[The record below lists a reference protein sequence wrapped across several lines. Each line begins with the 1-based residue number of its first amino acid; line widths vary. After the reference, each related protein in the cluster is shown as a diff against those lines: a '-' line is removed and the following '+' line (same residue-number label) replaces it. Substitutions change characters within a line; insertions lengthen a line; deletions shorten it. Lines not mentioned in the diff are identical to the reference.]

1 MFRIRTRHLFV
12 ALVLLTPG
20 ILAQGTGGH
29 PERQAMYRRYAE
41 FASSLQSGLV
51 EAHWMADG
59 SSFWYAEGAPANTII
74 WKVDSIANTKA
85 PLFDVGRL
93 RRALAA
99 ALGHEPPSKGLPFS
113 DFVFVDGE
121 TAVKFRVENK
131 EFVFA
136 LGEYAITQSPGG
148 PRVANVGTVSPDGR
162 WFARVQPAR
171 SPGEPPPVTALEPGS
186 RSVLG
191 DVWLRSADGREN
203 LQLTADHVD
212 GYGWTLGLPAIRAK
226 WSPDSR
232 KLALRKMDFRG
243 TPTISL
249 LHYLEQPER
258 ATLVYYP
265 KAGERRA
272 LSELHILDV
281 ASKRQMRIDAAEE
294 PGPTPLMWRL
304 DGSELLF
311 LNVARYAVSLD
322 LMAADPTTGSTRRV
336 LTESDPWPYPFRQP
350 EQMVTLLRDG
360 RRFIWM
366 SARDGW
372 NHLYLYDL
380 DGTVIRR
387 LTRGAFP
394 VVRVIDVDEQAGW
407 IYFTAQSDPERPYD
421 THLCRVT
428 LEGERFQQ
436 LTDAAGQHDIQ
447 MAPSKQVF
455 LDTHSSVD
463 RPPVV
468 EMRRA
473 DGGLL
478 QTVSTVD
485 VSGVMSQ
492 LKWKAPEEFVVKA
505 ADGKTSLYGLLYKPY
520 DFDPN
525 AKYPVLQFFE
535 LRQVRRFFHDESYGG
550 TSLAQLGYIVVTAS
564 GRGTDGRGK
573 AFQNADRGHLGQL
586 QVADQVAVLKQVAAT
601 RSFMDLTRVG
611 VLGGSYPGF
620 MTTRAMLVA
629 PDVYRVG
636 IAVNAISDMAAHW
649 RNEGELGPPET
660 SRAAYEY
667 ASNLRLASALKG
679 RLLLI
684 HGTRDTDVPISHT
697 MRMVDALI
705 KARKP
710 YDLIVLPD
718 QPHVPTGNSWTYMR
732 DRIARYLQE
741 HLKTGRD
748 N

>member
-1 MFRIRTRHLFV
+1 
-12 ALVLLTPG
+12 
-20 ILAQGTGGH
+20 
-29 PERQAMYRRYAE
+29 
-41 FASSLQSGLV
+41 
-51 EAHWMADG
+51 MADG
-59 SSFWYAEGAPANTII
+59 SSFWYAEGAPANTVI
-74 WKVDSIANTKA
+74 WKVDPTRNTKA
-85 PLFDVGRL
+85 PLFDVDRL
-93 RRALAA
+93 RRALAV
-99 ALGHEPPSKGLPFS
+99 ALGHEPLSKGLPFS
-113 DFVFVDGE
+113 DFVFLDGE

-131 EFVFA
+131 EFVLA
-136 LGEYAITQSPGG
+136 LGDYAITQSPGG

-162 WFARVQPAR
+162 WFAHVQGA
-171 SPGEPPPVTALEPGS
+171 GS
-186 RSVLG
+186 SSSQIGLRGYGDYGLLG
-191 DVWLRSADGREN
+191 DVWLRSADTGEN
-203 LQLTADHVD
+203 VQVTADGVE
-212 GYGWTLGLPAIRAK
+212 GYGWTWRQPK

-232 KLALRKMDFRG
+232 RLALTKMDLRG
-243 TPTISL
+243 TPTTSL

-258 ATLVYYP
+258 ATQVYYP
-265 KAGERRA
+265 KAGERRG
-272 LSELHILDV
+272 LSELYILDV
-281 ASKRQMRIDAAEE
+281 TSRRQMRIHTTEE
-294 PGPTPLMWRL
+294 PGAIPLAWRL

-311 LNVARYAVSLD
+311 LNVARYNVSVD
-322 LMAADPTTGSTRRV
+322 LMAADLTTGSTRGV
-336 LTESDPWPYPFRQP
+336 LSDSDSWPFQP
-350 EQMVTLLRDG
+350 QQLLGDG
-360 RRFIWM
+360 RRFIWA
-366 SARDGW
+366 SERDGW

-380 DGTVIRR
+380 EGTLIRR
-387 LTRGAFP
+387 LTSGRFP
-394 VVRVIDVDEQAGW
+394 VVRVIDVDEEAGW
-407 IYFTAQSDPERPYD
+407 VYFTAQSDPERPYD
-421 THLCRVT
+421 THLCRIT
-428 LEGERFQQ
+428 LEGQRFEQ
-436 LTDAAGQHDIQ
+436 LTSALGQHAIQ

-468 EMRRA
+468 ELRRA
-473 DGGLL
+473 DGRLL

-492 LKWKAPEEFVVKA
+492 LQWKAPEEFVVKA
-505 ADGKTSLYGLLYKPY
+505 ADGITPLYGVIYKPY

-535 LRQVRRFFHDESYGG
+535 LRQVRRFFQDEGYGG
-550 TSLAQLGYIVVTAS
+550 TSLAQLGDIVVTAS

>member
-1 MFRIRTRHLFV
+1 MFRLPTGHVFV
-12 ALVLLTPG
+12 AFIGLALVTPG
-20 ILAQGTGGH
+20 VLAQGAGDA
-29 PERQAMYRRYAE
+29 ERQAMYRRYAE
-41 FASSLQSGLV
+41 FASSLQSGSV

-74 WKVDSIANTKA
+74 WKVDPIAKTKT
-85 PLFDVGRL
+85 PLFDVGRF
-93 RRALAA
+93 RRALTA
-99 ALGHEPPSKGLPFS
+99 ALGHEPPSEGLPFS
-113 DFVFVDGE
+113 DFVFLDGE

-131 EFVFA
+131 EFVLA
-136 LGEYAITQSPGG
+136 LGEYAITQSPGSLQA
-148 PRVANVGTVSPDGR
+148 ANAGTMSPDGR
-162 WFARVQPAR
+162 WFARVQGA
-171 SPGEPPPVTALEPGS
+171 GS
-186 RSVLG
+186 SSSQIGLRGYGDYGLLG
-191 DVWLRSADGREN
+191 DVWLRSTDTGEN
-203 LQLTADHVD
+203 VQITADAVD
-212 GYGWTLGLPAIRAK
+212 GYGWTWLPPK

-232 KLALRKMDFRG
+232 RLALTKMDLRG

-249 LHYLEQPER
+249 VHNLDQPER
-258 ATLVYYP
+258 TTRVYYP
-265 KAGERRA
+265 KAGERRG
-272 LSELHILDV
+272 LSELFILDV
-281 ASKRQMRIDAAEE
+281 TSRRQMRIHAAEE
-294 PGPTPLMWRL
+294 PGTIPLVWRP

-311 LNVARYAVSLD
+311 LNVARYNVSMD

-336 LTESDPWPYPFRQP
+336 LSDSDSWPFQP
-350 EQMVTLLRDG
+350 QQLLGDG
-360 RRFIWM
+360 RRFIWA
-366 SARDGW
+366 SERDGW

-380 DGTVIRR
+380 DGTLIRR

-407 IYFTAQSDPERPYD
+407 VYFTAQSDPERPYD

-428 LEGERFQQ
+428 LTGERFQQ

-468 EMRRA
+468 ELRRA

-478 QTVSTVD
+478 QTVSSAD
-485 VSGVMSQ
+485 VSAEMDA
-492 LKWKAPEEFVVKA
+492 LKWRTPEEFVVKA
-505 ADGKTSLYGLLYKPY
+505 ADGITPLYGVIYKPY

-525 AKYPVLQFFE
+525 TKYPVLQFFE
-535 LRQVRRFFHDESYGG
+535 WRQARRFFQDEGYGG

-564 GRGTDGRGK
+564 GRGTEGRGK
-573 AFQNADRGHLGQL
+573 AFRNADRGHLGQFE
-586 QVADQVAVLKQVAAT
+586 VADQVTVLNQLAAT
-601 RSFMDLTRVG
+601 RPFMDLTRVG

-620 MTTRAMLVA
+620 MTTRAMLLA
-629 PDVYRVG
+629 PDVYRAGVS
-636 IAVNAISDMAAHW
+636 VNAISDMAAHW
-649 RNEGELGPPET
+649 RNEGLLGPPET
-660 SRAAYEY
+660 NRAAYEY

-679 RLLLI
+679 KLLLI

-718 QPHVPTGNSWTYMR
+718 QPHVPIGNSWTYMR
-732 DRIARYLQE
+732 DRIAHYFQE
-741 HLKTGRD
+741 HLKPGRAGLTER
-748 N
+748 

>member
-1 MFRIRTRHLFV
+1 MFRLPTRHLFV
-12 ALVLLTPG
+12 ALVLLAPG
-20 ILAQGTGGH
+20 LLAQGAGDAD
-29 PERQAMYRRYAE
+29 RQAMYRRYAD
-41 FASSLQSGLV
+41 FASSFQSGFV

-59 SSFWYAEGAPANTII
+59 STFWYAEGAPANTII
-74 WKVDSIANTKA
+74 WKVDSIANKKA

-99 ALGHEPPSKGLPFS
+99 ALGHEPSSTGLPFS
-113 DFVFVDGE
+113 DFVFLHGE

-131 EFVFA
+131 EFVLA
-136 LGEYAITQSPGG
+136 LRDYAITQSPGRPG
-148 PRVANVGTVSPDGR
+148 VADVGTVSPDGR
-162 WFARVQPAR
+162 WFARVQPA
-171 SPGEPPPVTALEPGS
+171 GS
-186 RSVLG
+186 SSSGDPRSVVG
-191 DVWLRSADGREN
+191 DVWLRSAGGGEN
-203 LQLTADHVD
+203 VQLTADHVD
-212 GYGWTLGLPAIRAK
+212 GHGWTLGLPALRAT

-258 ATLVYYP
+258 ATRVYYP

-281 ASKRQMRIDAAEE
+281 ASKRQMRIHAAEE

-336 LTESDPWPYPFRQP
+336 LTESDPRPYPFRQP

-360 RRFIWM
+360 RRFIWT
-366 SARDGW
+366 SVRDGW

-380 DGTVIRR
+380 DGTLIRR

-394 VVRVIDVDEQAGW
+394 VVRVIGVDERAGW
-407 IYFTAQSDPERPYD
+407 VYFTAQSDPERPYD
-421 THLCRVT
+421 MHLCRVT

-436 LTDAAGQHDIQ
+436 LTDAPGQHDIQ
-447 MAPSKQVF
+447 MAPSTQVF

-478 QTVSTVD
+478 QTDSTVD

-525 AKYPVLQFFE
+525 VKYPVLQFFE
-535 LRQVRRFFHDESYGG
+535 LRQVRKFLHDEGYGG

-649 RNEGELGPPET
+649 RNEAELGPPET

-697 MRMVDALI
+697 MRMVDALT

-710 YDLIVLPD
+710 YDLILLPD

-741 HLKTGRD
+741 HLKAGRD

>member
-1 MFRIRTRHLFV
+1 MLRRKRTTAIFLIIG
-12 ALVLLTPG
+12 LVLIAPFTG
-20 ILAQGTGGH
+20 AQDTKQA
-29 PERQAMYRRYAE
+29 EREAMYYRYLE
-41 FASSLQSGLV
+41 FASYVKGGSI
-51 EAHWMADG
+51 EPHWMADG
-59 SSFWYAEGAPANTII
+59 SSFWYAEGVPANTVI
-74 WKVDSIANTKA
+74 WRVDPTRNTKA
-85 PLFDVGRL
+85 PLFDVVRL
-93 RRALAA
+93 RRALGV

-113 DFVFVDGE
+113 DFVFLDGE

-131 EFVFA
+131 EFVMA
-136 LGEYAITQSPGG
+136 LGNYAITQSPGA
-148 PRVANVGTVSPDGR
+148 PQAADAGTISPDGR
-162 WFARVQPAR
+162 WFARVQGA
-171 SPGEPPPVTALEPGS
+171 GS
-186 RSVLG
+186 SSSGLRGYGDVGLLG
-191 DVWLRSADGREN
+191 DVWVRSADTGEN
-203 LQLTADHVD
+203 VQVTADGVE

-232 KLALRKMDFRG
+232 KLALRKMDLRG
-243 TPTISL
+243 TPMVSL

-265 KAGERRA
+265 KAGERRG
-272 LSELHILDV
+272 LSELCILDV
-281 ASKRQMRIDAAEE
+281 TSKRQMRIHAAEE
-294 PGPTPLMWRL
+294 PGPTPLVWRL

-311 LNVARYAVSLD
+311 LNVARYDVSLD
-322 LMAADPTTGSTRRV
+322 LMATDPTTGSTRRV
-336 LTESDPWPYPFRQP
+336 LTESDPWPYLFRQP

-380 DGTVIRR
+380 DGTLIRR

-407 IYFTAQSDPERPYD
+407 IYFTAQSDPKRPYD

-428 LEGERFQQ
+428 LEGQRFQQ
-436 LTDAAGQHDIQ
+436 LTDAPGQHDIQ

-468 EMRRA
+468 EIRRA

-478 QTVSTVD
+478 QTVSRAD
-485 VSGVMSQ
+485 VSAVMNEM
-492 LKWKAPEEFVVKA
+492 KWRAPEEFVVKA
-505 ADGKTSLYGLLYKPY
+505 ADGNTPLHGVIYKPY

-525 AKYPVLQFFE
+525 TKYPVLQFFG
-535 LRQVRRFFHDESYGG
+535 VARRFFQDEGYSGG
-550 TSLAQLGYIVVTAS
+550 SLAQLGYIVVTAS
-564 GRGTDGRGK
+564 GRGTGGRGK
-573 AFQNADRGHLGQL
+573 VFQDADRGHLGQL
-586 QVADQVAVLKQVAAT
+586 EVADQVAVLKQLAAT
-601 RSFMDLTRVG
+601 RPFMDLTRVG

-620 MTTRAMLVA
+620 MTTRAMLLA

-636 IAVNAISDMAAHW
+636 VSINSISDMAAHW
-649 RNEGELGPPET
+649 RNEGLLGPPET
-660 SRAAYEY
+660 NRAAYEY

-705 KARKP
+705 KARKR

-732 DRIARYLQE
+732 DRIAHYLQE
-741 HLKTGRD
+741 HLKP
-748 N
+748 